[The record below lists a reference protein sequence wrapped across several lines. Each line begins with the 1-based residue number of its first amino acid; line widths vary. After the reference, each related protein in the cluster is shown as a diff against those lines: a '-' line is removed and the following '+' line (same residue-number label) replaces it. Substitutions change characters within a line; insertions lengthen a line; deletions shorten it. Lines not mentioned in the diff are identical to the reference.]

1 MNQEKMNKMFE
12 GCCSE
17 QMAGGCP
24 CSSMIKGHKTGFV
37 LIAGTGAL
45 LFLAANVA
53 LVLGVIAFF
62 RTF

>member
-1 MNQEKMNKMFE
+1 MNQEKTNKMFE
-12 GCCSE
+12 SCCSE

-24 CSSMIKGHKTGFV
+24 CSSMIKDHKTGF
-37 LIAGTGAL
+37 LLFAGTAAL
-45 LFLAANVA
+45 LFLAANAA

>member
-1 MNQEKMNKMFE
+1 MSQERTKEMVEN
-12 GCCSE
+12 CCSA
-17 QMAGGCP
+17 QLAGGSP
-24 CSSMIKGHKTGFV
+24 CSSMIKDHKAGFV
-37 LIAGTGAL
+37 LFALTAAL

>member
-1 MNQEKMNKMFE
+1 MTQEKMKKMAE
-12 GCCSE
+12 SCCTD

-24 CSSMIKGHKTGFV
+24 CSSMIKHHKTGFV
-37 LIAGTGAL
+37 LFAGTAAA
-45 LFLAANVA
+45 LFLAANAA

>member
-1 MNQEKMNKMFE
+1 MNQEKMNKMVE
-12 GCCSE
+12 SCCSG
-17 QMAGGCP
+17 QTADGCP

-37 LIAGTGAL
+37 LFAGTAAL

>member
-1 MNQEKMNKMFE
+1 MNQEKMKNMAE
-12 GCCSE
+12 SCCSE

-37 LIAGTGAL
+37 LFAGAAAL
-45 LFLAANVA
+45 LFLAANAA